1 MPRPTLFAPHLGCA
15 PRRSPTTH
23 CPSVMRNSGQP
34 RPQRVVLPR
43 IRLPSPQLPPAL
55 LAHCMPQLA
64 LCCVAQA
71 KIYGHSLARGGEE
84 STGGSVTVPCAH
96 NAFIRSGCVPPEWP
110 SPLSTCP
117 LSSTFRPVAHLHG
130 CRCPMPRR
138 MHLHL
143 QLHAA
148 EVARVPCMDNAIL
161 PASRLWESLVEHTL
175 RSTPCTN
182 YRPRPSCQLSLCGGR
197 RPRALPRAWPMM
209 VTRPPLPPPCACR

>member
-23 CPSVMRNSGQP
+23 CPSVMWNSGQP

-84 STGGSVTVPCAH
+84 STGGSVAVPCAH

-117 LSSTFRPVAHLHG
+117 LSSTFRTVAHLHG

-148 EVARVPCMDNAIL
+148 EVARVPTWTMRY
-161 PASRLWESLVEHTL
+161 SQL
-175 RSTPCTN
+175 RG
-182 YRPRPSCQLSLCGGR
+182 CGR
-197 RPRALPRAWPMM
+197 
-209 VTRPPLPPPCACR
+209 V